1 MATFIYIDYG
11 PSPEIA
17 MELKFSL
24 ATLMQ
29 EFRGREPGVVVYTD
43 KPAAYAGLHQKL
55 RIRPFGVDLQRWSR
69 DGLYAHRVKPCVL
82 LDALGAIDETCAL
95 VDTDT
100 FFREGFNVELTRA
113 LKAGGV
119 AMDRFERKDPCPACA
134 GVTVD
139 LPHSGRY
146 RYDPAAAVMYNSGLV
161 VVRREPAVP
170 ALEDALA
177 LIDAWLDADVKQFNI
192 EQIAVSEA
200 FRLHGEP
207 IAQMKPFF
215 EHYYR
220 RSQKL
225 YMRPRIGDW
234 LTRES
239 GWRPTRPFLEPSKTR
254 VRLAHIL
261 DRLWGRG

>member
-1 MATFIYIDYG
+1 MTTFVYIDYG

-17 MELKFSL
+17 VELKFSL

-29 EFRGREPGVVVYTD
+29 EFYGSEPEVVVYTD
-43 KPAAYAGLHQKL
+43 KPETYAGLHQKL
-55 RIRPFGVDLQRWSR
+55 RVRPFGEDLRRWSR
-69 DGLYAHRVKPCVL
+69 DGLYAHRVKPCVVI
-82 LDALGAIDETCAL
+82 DALGAVDETCAL

-100 FFREGFNVELTRA
+100 FFRKGFRAELMRA
-113 LKAGGV
+113 FDAGSI
-119 AMDRFERKDPCPACA
+119 AMDSFERKDPCPACA
-134 GVTVD
+134 AVAAD

-146 RYDPAAAVMYNSGLV
+146 RYDPATAVMYNSGLV
-161 VVRREPAVP
+161 AARRERAIP
-170 ALEDALA
+170 ALEDAVA
-177 LIDAWLDADVKQFNI
+177 LIDAWLHAEVKQFNI

-200 FRLHGEP
+200 FRLHGVT

-234 LTRES
+234 LAGKS

-261 DRLWGRG
+261 DKLSGRS